1 MRINKL
7 FDWLPLA
14 ALVEDKIL
22 CLHGGIGAN
31 LNTLED
37 IENIRRPL

>member
-14 ALVEDKIL
+14 AIIEDRIL
-22 CLHGGIGAN
+22 CLHGGIGAS
-31 LNTLED
+31 LETISD
-37 IENIRRPL
+37 I